1 MQVAL
6 IPPKAL
12 LEDTEL
18 TSMQLFLPHLLEDKE
33 YFDKFEEFLLK
44 PWVTTILDNGAA
56 EALQLTDIQF
66 RETVL
71 KLRPTEFALPDVLGN
86 GPATVARAL
95 DFGDLR
101 RFALNKIKVGFVAQ
115 GTTEEEAWWSVT
127 KLLSYAVMKD
137 HVKVIYLPRLL
148 VAEWDR
154 EIRIRLAQRI
164 KAEFPHLE
172 IHLFGANNIW
182 AREVLWAASCKVI
195 RSIDTSLPYQ
205 AAYANRRLR
214 NLEMGETLEG
224 VKRPSNYFAADFSD
238 PELRMLVTANVR
250 TYLGWANGQ
259 QS

>member
-6 IPPKAL
+6 IPPKVL
-12 LEDTEL
+12 LADTDL
-18 TSMQLFLPHLLEDKE
+18 TAMQLFLPHLLEDKE
-33 YFDKFEEFLLK
+33 YFDKFDEYSRQ

-56 EALQLTDIQF
+56 EALQLTDVQF

-71 KLRPTEFALPDVLGN
+71 KLRPSEFALPDVLGN

-101 RFALNKIKVGFVAQ
+101 RFTLNKIKVGFVAQ
-115 GTTEEEAWWSVT
+115 GTTEEEAWWSVA

-148 VAEWDR
+148 VTSWDK
-154 EIRIRLAQRI
+154 EIRIRLARRI
-164 KAEFPHLE
+164 KSEFPHVE
-172 IHLFGANNIW
+172 IHLFGANNVW
-182 AREVLWAASCKVI
+182 AQEILWAEACKII

-214 NLEMGETLEG
+214 DLEMGETLEG
-224 VKRPSNYFAADFSD
+224 VERPSDYFNVDFSD
-238 PELRMLVTANVR
+238 PTLRVRVTANVE
-250 TYLGWANGQ
+250 TYLSWAHGQ
-259 QS
+259 SA